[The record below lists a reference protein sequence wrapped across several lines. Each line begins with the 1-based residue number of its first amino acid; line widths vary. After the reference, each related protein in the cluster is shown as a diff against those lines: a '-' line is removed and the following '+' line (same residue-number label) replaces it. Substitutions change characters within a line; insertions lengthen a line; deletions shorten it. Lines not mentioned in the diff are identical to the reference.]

1 MAVMIQ
7 VLILV
12 EIGGNFDIDQIVHA
26 SCIAGGQI
34 LLGVGYLASVC
45 QV

>member
-26 SCIAGGQI
+26 GSKV
-34 LLGVGYLASVC
+34 LLGVGHIASVC

>member
-12 EIGGNFDIDQIVHA
+12 EIDANIDINQNVHA
-26 SCIAGGQI
+26 GSQV
-34 LLGVGYLASVC
+34 LLGVGHLASVC